1 MSGPSTIPP
10 LSVPEGEARIL
21 DPKHPD
27 YDHNLRDAV
36 RGEAIIPPSFDGG
49 DKEDSEIAN
58 NVALIQALGEMTE
71 SRRENARKCICSES
85 ATKSAF
91 QSYPPPDKKGVF
103 EDASENHSLGDDPCR
118 AAAWDH
124 LEEDGVSDPEDYREP
139 KELTESEAADEDS
152 IIPSPDKE
160 DNSAEVAADAIEME
174 KIETILS
181 VLEEVKSELKINAIY
196 NAVGTLKDVE
206 KIKIIVDNVF
216 RAESD
221 EEVLAICKAEG
232 ISTEEKN
239 DDDLES

>member
-1 MSGPSTIPP
+1 MERSSTIPP
-10 LSVPEGEARIL
+10 LHTPEGEARIL

-27 YDHNLRDAV
+27 YDHNLLDAV

-49 DKEDSEIAN
+49 DKGDSEIAN

-103 EDASENHSLGDDPCR
+103 EDASENHSLGDDPYK

-124 LEEDGVSDPEDYREP
+124 LEEDGVSDPEGYREP
-139 KELTESEAADEDS
+139 KELTESEAADKDS
-152 IIPSPDKE
+152 IVPPLDEEAKL
-160 DNSAEVAADAIEME
+160 DADSAEME
-174 KIETILS
+174 KIATILS
-181 VLEEVKSELKINAIY
+181 VVEEIESKLKVDAIY
-196 NAVGTLKDVE
+196 NAVGMFKGVE
-206 KIKIIVDNVF
+206 DIAVIVNKLLA
-216 RAESD
+216 AEND
-221 EEVLAICKAEG
+221 DEVLAICEAEG
-232 ISTEEKN
+232 ISPEEKN